1 MLSLLKSYSKL
12 FIIWVGYFLLA
23 RLAFLLYH
31 FDSTQNIG
39 FQNFIMSFIY
49 GLRLDFSTAG
59 YFSIIP
65 FALLAIGQI
74 FIKGKKVFIR
84 LAEFVTYILAA
95 TSSVLVALDME
106 LYRNWRFRLDD
117 TFIKYMKDGS
127 KEVMASS
134 SSSPFFLLVSII
146 ILFSVVTIY
155 IFKKYL
161 FNELQNPKEDTLGI
175 AQSTLYKRSI
185 KMGMGMLLTLALIV
199 PIRGGVQL
207 APVNQSA
214 VYFSNITFANHAA
227 VNALWNFMVSCY
239 ERTDN
244 RKNPYHYMSDA
255 DAENTVN
262 ELFKSSKMTD
272 YLIKKNIKNP
282 NVIVITWESLTA
294 KALQHLDAK
303 ESCVP
308 TVDSLCKEGVLFS
321 NIYSSGD
328 RTFMGMS
335 AVLAGQPAIP
345 GENILEVP
353 RKSAQLPCMS
363 RSLRK
368 KGYET
373 GFYYGG
379 ESEFANMKS
388 YLMNGQFNHFVDK
401 HEFKEED
408 LSSKWGAFD
417 HVVFRRA
424 TSDLKTYKQPFFI
437 NILTLSSHE
446 PFEVPEGWNMPNF
459 QPTTDNTAL
468 FKNSLYY
475 TDKGF
480 GEFINEA
487 KKQTWWDNTLVVVIA
502 DHGTPRLPPHDDDFL
517 NYHIPM
523 LWLGGALAVRDT
535 VIDHIGGQTDLAA
548 TVLSQ
553 LDVPHDD
560 FRWSK
565 NILRKDYQPF
575 AYFTFRDG
583 FGFMQ
588 KDVKYSWDTEGLVFR
603 QQIGTPDSSD
613 LKKGKAYLQSIFNDF
628 LQK

>member
-12 FIIWVGYFLLA
+12 FMIWVGFFLLA

-31 FDSTQNIG
+31 FDSSQNIG

-49 GLRLDFSTAG
+49 GLRLDFSAAG
-59 YFSIIP
+59 YFSVIP
-65 FALLAIGQI
+65 FVLLAIGEI
-74 FIKGKKVFIR
+74 FIEGKKIFIR
-84 LAEFVTYILAA
+84 LAEIVTYILAA
-95 TSSVLVALDME
+95 ASSVLVVLDME

-117 TFIKYMKDGS
+117 TFIKYMRDGS

-134 SSSPFFLLVSII
+134 SSSPFFLLVNII
-146 ILFSVVTIY
+146 LLFSVVTIY
-155 IFKKYL
+155 IFRKYL
-161 FNELQNPKEDTLGI
+161 FNPLDKEEQNGARFPKPSLPFRGM
-175 AQSTLYKRSI
+175 
-185 KMGMGMLLTLALIV
+185 KMGLGLLMSLALIL

-214 VYFSNITFANHAA
+214 VYFSTITFANHAA
-227 VNALWNFMVSCY
+227 VNALWNFMISCY
-239 ERTDN
+239 ERSSSQ
-244 RKNPYHYMSDA
+244 RNPYVYMPDSDA
-255 DAENTVN
+255 QNIVN
-262 ELFKSSKMTD
+262 ELFKGSEITD

-294 KALQHLDAK
+294 KAVQHLDAK

-308 TVDSLCKEGVLFS
+308 TIDSLCKEGILFS

-345 GENILEVP
+345 GENILETP

-363 RSLRK
+363 KNLRK

-401 HEFKEED
+401 HEFRKED

-417 HVVFRRA
+417 HIVFRRVL
-424 TSDLKTYKQPFFI
+424 SDVNSYKQPFFI
-437 NILTLSSHE
+437 NILTLTSHE
-446 PFEVPEGWNMPNF
+446 PFEVPEGWGMPGF
-459 QPTTDNTAL
+459 KPTTDNTEL

-475 TDKGF
+475 TDQGF
-480 GEFINEA
+480 AEFINEA
-487 KKQTWWDNTLVVVIA
+487 KKQKWWDNTLVVVIA

-560 FRWSK
+560 FKWSK

-588 KDVKYSWDTEGLVFR
+588 KDVKYSWDTRGLVFR
-603 QQIGTPDSSD
+603 QKIGTPDTAD
-613 LKKGKAYLQSIFNDF
+613 LQKGQAYLQSIFKDF
-628 LQK
+628 LLK